1 MKETETFHVH
11 VTARVCASTCAGID
25 FRLMVRVLETSGVRK
40 KFKYQRRPY
49 SSREMGWN
57 NRKIT
62 TLSLGPGS
70 TTSESKLVITNESQ

>member
-40 KFKYQRRPY
+40 KSNIKEDLIPLEKWGGIIERLR
-49 SSREMGWN
+49 
-57 NRKIT
+57 
-62 TLSLGPGS
+62 L
-70 TTSESKLVITNESQ
+70 